1 MHFLIILA
9 ITALRREFLVG
20 FKITW
25 DKFILKKTL
34 SNKINI
40 YDPKRVAY
48 DETWVDAEHN
58 ILLKEIIYG
67 LSKLK

>member
-1 MHFLIILA
+1 
-9 ITALRREFLVG
+9 
-20 FKITW
+20 
-25 DKFILKKTL
+25 L

-48 DETWVDAEHN
+48 DETWVDAGHN